1 MGGRGRTFAVY
12 DAMRALVRQVDKLTQ
27 EMVALKLFVAAIPG
41 AEGHAQLAHTALN
54 HSKKP
59 RREHQGRRIAEA
71 HRVIDE
77 LERLANEFAEAVR
90 R

>member
-1 MGGRGRTFAVY
+1 VY

-27 EMVALKLFVAAIPG
+27 EMVALKLSVAAIPG
-41 AEGHAQLAHTALN
+41 AEGHARLAHTALN

-77 LERLANEFAEAVR
+77 LECLANEFAEAAR

>member
-1 MGGRGRTFAVY
+1 VY

-59 RREHQGRRIAEA
+59 RREHQIAEA

-77 LERLANEFAEAVR
+77 LERLANEFAEAAR

>member
-1 MGGRGRTFAVY
+1 VY

-54 HSKKP
+54 HSKKKP

-77 LERLANEFAEAVR
+77 LERLANEFAEAAR

>member
-1 MGGRGRTFAVY
+1 MMQAPFFMCGTA
-12 DAMRALVRQVDKLTQ
+12 AL
-27 EMVALKLFVAAIPG
+27 AIPG

-77 LERLANEFAEAVR
+77 LERLANEFAEAAR